1 MSTKQFSVKS
11 RKKGDIQQML
21 KKWKNKSLEFGIT
34 QEIKDRMQFIKPS
47 AIKRRVKQVAVRNQ
61 KLQDIYNKEQNG

>member
-1 MSTKQFSVKS
+1 MSKINQFSVKS
-11 RKKGDIQQML
+11 RKKDDIQQML

-34 QEIKDRMQFIKPS
+34 DEVKKRMEYLKPS

-61 KLQDIYNKEQNG
+61 KLQDLYNEE